1 MKSSS
6 ATEWILLPEHFVVHT
21 LRTRFEGRL
30 GEDTRTVASRRFAR
44 WWQRCDQRTGP
55 ATAVRTLVEAH
66 AVPMFAILGFR
77 VDDVAVD
84 EHRRRATARATAA
97 HSLCVPL
104 LFTGWREDLDR
115 TWRDAVREGVGAG
128 ARWAVCWN
136 ASELRIVDA
145 ARPWGRR
152 HIGFDLGRCA
162 TDAAAFSVFWSVAR
176 AEAFFPERVRLSSR
190 RTGHA
195 VRRRSDAPAARSGPT
210 LLDEIV
216 EAAGH
221 ERQIVRAGLEQGVTE
236 ALVLVADAFA
246 RRAPRQSRIA
256 GVLFDQS
263 LTVIYRLLF
272 LLFAEARAL
281 VPMWHHVYRENYSIE
296 ALREQLEREP
306 AVPGLWAAVQAISR
320 LAHRGCRLGVLRVT
334 PFNGHLFAPERAPLV
349 ERVTIDD
356 RTLTCVLES
365 LTTFDSVTMRL
376 SKGQV
381 APSGGRGARASLDK
395 RRRVRIAFA
404 DLGVEQL
411 GAIYERV
418 LDHRL
423 VVQDEAASTAAKQ
436 PASVHRTTG
445 RPAPEAPLRV
455 ALAGSRSSRKA
466 SATFY
471 TPRSLTDLIV
481 RRTLAPLLATAGTAD
496 IVRLRVLDPAMG
508 SGAFLVAACR
518 TLARA
523 YETALV
529 REQSL
534 RDHELDESDR
544 AGFRRLIARRC
555 LYGVDRNPTAVQ
567 LARLSLWL
575 ATLAADVPLTFLDHH
590 LRVGN
595 SLIGASLADLLRQA
609 PGRPRGG
616 GRTLHDTL
624 PLLASTDVLDEM
636 AAVVPVRRRLE
647 DLPDDTIEHVRDK
660 ERLLASL
667 ETHGAPLTRWREAA
681 DLWCS
686 TWFWPAGDAA
696 PRGALYG
703 ELLSAT
709 LDRGRMLP
717 VRHLE
722 SLISTMKAVVGR
734 ERFFHWR
741 FEFPE
746 VFTQEPDAGFD
757 AIVGNPPWDMLRCDN
772 AHADDDQ
779 RAHARNTADFVR
791 QAGVYVGAGDSH
803 ANLYLLFIERAL
815 QLLGPRGRL
824 GMVVPWGLASDQGA
838 ARVRRLLFERSL
850 LDSCIALD
858 NRHAL
863 FPVHRSLKFLVL
875 TCTIGERTRTVFL
888 QHLDGNAG
896 AIDSCPEQSSTHDG
910 GSIAISRELLDRVSP
925 GSLAIPDVRSTEELR
940 LLDRLWRLG
949 VPLSSPNGWNARF
962 GRELN
967 ATDDRHLFNAPAGLP
982 VLEGKHVEP
991 FRVHAA
997 HAMRFADADVMRARF
1012 PALGFAR
1019 ARVAYRDVSGATNE
1033 RTLIAGVVPPN
1044 AVTTHTLFCCRTPM
1058 NAGER
1063 HVLCAL
1069 LNSFVGN
1076 WIARRWVSTHVT
1088 VALMERIPFPTPA
1101 GLGRE
1106 AVRLATLA
1114 ESLEALPA
1122 GPERIA
1128 IESTLQGLAARAW
1141 GIRREEL
1148 ELILR
1153 DFPLVDPA
1161 LRTGTLTA
1169 FDR

>member
-1 MKSSS
+1 M
-6 ATEWILLPEHFVVHT
+6 TTGGPIEGTLLPEHFVNHT
-21 LRTRFEGRL
+21 LRIRFVGRL
-30 GEDTRTVASRRFAR
+30 GEDTRPLASRRFAR

-55 ATAVRTLVEAH
+55 ATALRTLVEAH

-84 EHRRRATARATAA
+84 ERRRRAVARATAA
-97 HSLCVPL
+97 RSVSVPL
-104 LFTGWREDLDR
+104 LFVGWQEDLDR
-115 TWRDAVREGVGAG
+115 TWRDAVGEGVAAG
-128 ARWAVCWN
+128 ARWAICWN
-136 ASELRIVDA
+136 ARELRIVDA

-152 HIGFDLGRCA
+152 HIGFDLARCA
-162 TDAAAFSVFWSVAR
+162 TDANTFGVFWSIAR
-176 AEAFFPERVRLSSR
+176 AEAFLPARPRLSAGRAGHHRNR
-190 RTGHA
+190 RHA
-195 VRRRSDAPAARSGPT
+195 GPQAQPHVT

-216 EAAGH
+216 DAAGD
-221 ERQIVRAGLEQGVTE
+221 EQQSVRDGLEQGVTE
-236 ALVLVADAFA
+236 ALVLIADAFA
-246 RRAPRQSRIA
+246 RRAPRRSRIA
-256 GVLFDQS
+256 DVLLDQS

-281 VPMWHHVYRENYSIE
+281 VPMWHHTYRESYSIE
-296 ALREQLEREP
+296 ALREHIEREP

-320 LAHRGCRLGVLRVT
+320 LAHRGCRLGLLRVT

-356 RTLTCVLES
+356 RTLTRVLES
-365 LTTFDSVTMRL
+365 LTT
-376 SKGQV
+376 
-381 APSGGRGARASLDK
+381 APLNK

-411 GAIYERV
+411 GAIYESV

-423 VVQDEAASTAAKQ
+423 VVRDAAANGATTLPSAASSTNPRSAREVA
-436 PASVHRTTG
+436 
-445 RPAPEAPLRV
+445 LRV

-481 RRTLAPLLATAGTAD
+481 RRTLEPLLKGAGTAD

-518 TLARA
+518 ALARA
-523 YETALV
+523 YEAALV

-534 RDHELDESDR
+534 RDHEIDENDR

-595 SLIGASLADLLRQA
+595 SLIGASVADLLRQA
-609 PGRPRGG
+609 PGRPRGRG
-616 GRTLHDTL
+616 GSLHETL
-624 PLLASTDVLDEM
+624 PLLAAADVLDEM
-636 AAVVPVRRRLE
+636 AAVVPARHQLE
-647 DLPDDTIEHVRDK
+647 DLPDDTVEHVRDK

-686 TWFWPAGDAA
+686 TWFWAAGDAA
-696 PRGALYG
+696 PRGALYR

-709 LDRGRMLP
+709 LDRGRTLP
-717 VRHLE
+717 VRHFE
-722 SLISTMKAVVGR
+722 SVVSTLKSIVER
-734 ERFFHWR
+734 ERFFHWT

-746 VFTQEPDAGFD
+746 VFNQGPDDGFD

-772 AHADDDQ
+772 AQADDDQ
-779 RAHARNTADFVR
+779 RAHAKNMTDFVR
-791 QAGVYVGAGDSH
+791 QAGVYLGSRDAH
-803 ANLYLLFIERAL
+803 ANLYLLFVERAL
-815 QLLGPRGRL
+815 QLLRSHGRL
-824 GMVVPWGLASDQGA
+824 GLVVPWGLASDQGA
-838 ARVRRLLFERSL
+838 ARVRRLLLERCSV
-850 LDSCIALD
+850 DSFIALD
-858 NRHAL
+858 NRQAL

-875 TCTIGERTRTVFL
+875 TGTGGQSTRTIFL
-888 QHLDGNAG
+888 QHLAGHSG
-896 AIDSCPEQSSTHDG
+896 AIDSCPEQTSPDAG
-910 GSIAISRELLDRVSP
+910 QSIAISRELLDLVSP
-925 GSLAIPDVRSTEELR
+925 GSWAIPDVRSANELR

-949 VPLSSPNGWNARF
+949 IPLSSPNGWNARF

-967 ATDDRHLFNAPAGLP
+967 ATDDRHLFQARHGVP

-997 HAMRFADADVMRARF
+997 HATRFVDADAIRARF
-1012 PALGFAR
+1012 SATRLTH
-1019 ARVAYRDVSGATNE
+1019 ARVVYRDVSGATNE
-1033 RTLIAGVVPPN
+1033 RTLIAAVAPAR
-1044 AVTTHTLFCCRTPM
+1044 AVTTHTLFCCRSPM
-1058 NAGER
+1058 NDRQQHA
-1063 HVLCAL
+1063 LCAL
-1069 LNSFVGN
+1069 LNSFVAN
-1076 WIARRWVSTHVT
+1076 WIVRRWVSTHVT
-1088 VALMERIPFPTPA
+1088 VALIERVPFPSPTA
-1101 GLGRE
+1101 LGKD
-1106 AVRLATLA
+1106 AARLATLA
-1114 ESLEALPA
+1114 ESLATRPS

-1141 GIRREEL
+1141 GVRREEL
-1148 ELILR
+1148 ELILQ
-1153 DFPLVDPA
+1153 DFPLVDSA
-1161 LRTGTLTA
+1161 LRAATLTA
-1169 FDR
+1169 YDSSSMNDE